1 MADVNFLTT
10 MIYFS
15 SEREKECLKDS
26 FCLFVCFV
34 YRAIT
39 LGLSKLYPPQFQ
51 NLNFVQLFH
60 TVYYHCYS
68 SASVHCTHMN
78 TEWLHDMFS
87 CFWTM
92 PGGVHMVR
100 SFHVHKCR
108 GCEEC
113 LVKKQENKNC
123 IFFFRI
129 VHRTMLSYLTKLHCR
144 CYKGTH
150 CGQ

>member
-1 MADVNFLTT
+1 MKKNV
-10 MIYFS
+10 
-15 SEREKECLKDS
+15 ERIL
-26 FCLFVCFV
+26 FVCLFVCFV
-34 YRAIT
+34 FRAIT

-100 SFHVHKCR
+100 SFHVHKFR

-123 IFFFRI
+123 IFFSELFTEQCCRI
-129 VHRTMLSYLTKLHCR
+129 WQNYIVDVIKAHTVDSSFSLRRAM
-144 CYKGTH
+144 
-150 CGQ
+150 